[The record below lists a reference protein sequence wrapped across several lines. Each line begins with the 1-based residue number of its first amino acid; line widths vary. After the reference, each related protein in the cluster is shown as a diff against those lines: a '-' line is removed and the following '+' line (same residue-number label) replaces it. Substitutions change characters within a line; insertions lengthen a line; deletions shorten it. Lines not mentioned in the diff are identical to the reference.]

1 MKKISKYFK
10 GVGQEARRI
19 RWPNKTILW
28 SAVGVVCTITVVSAL
43 ALLGCDFITAQ
54 ILKAFDNAFPSSST
68 SSAVAAVI
76 DTVGGLL

>member
-10 GVGQEARRI
+10 GVAQEARRI

-28 SAVGVVCTITVVSAL
+28 SSVGVVRTITVISAL

-68 SSAVAAVI
+68 SAVAAVI
-76 DTVGGLL
+76 DSVGGLL